1 MKTRNKIH
9 FNDHSLLK
17 TLMLNYSRMILTVL
31 KLSQEMKLWTALSY
45 VAVHLQQTQGSLQPH
60 GLKQLT
66 HLNLSVEAKLMEAL
80 HLPKKIKLK

>member
-9 FNDHSLLK
+9 FNDHLLLK
-17 TLMLNYSRMILTVL
+17 TLRLNYSRMILTVL

-45 VAVHLQQTQGSLQPH
+45 VAVHLQQTLGSPQPH
-60 GLKQLT
+60 GLKQLI
-66 HLNLSVEAKLMEAL
+66 HLNKNVEAILMEAL